1 MFKHSRKHQA
11 RLFLAVALGS
21 MLLLYG
27 IFYLF
32 PIGCGLVG
40 SFADWNPIKGE
51 FKFIGLQ
58 NYIELLHDTLFWESV
73 FRTMWFT
80 VVCTLVVGGL
90 GLLLAV
96 LVHSVKRFQS
106 FFKTCIYLPYIT
118 AIMSIAVVWRWIFL
132 AQGGLLNNVLSVLG
146 QQSVDWLGNSSTVMP
161 SLMIMTIWHDVGY
174 ALILFIAGISEI
186 SPSLYEAAR
195 VDGANSRQLFRH
207 ITVPM
212 LSKTTALVMVTN
224 IITYVQVYDQVM
236 ALTKGGPG
244 DTSYTATFYLFDKAL
259 GYYRFGYASATAAV
273 LLILIMLLSM
283 LQFKLSSRD

>member
-1 MFKHSRKHQA
+1 MRKHT
-11 RLFLAVALGS
+11 RKYRVSLFLVVALSS

-32 PIGCGLVG
+32 PIGWGIVG
-40 SFADWNPIKGE
+40 SFADWNPIKGK
-51 FKFIGLQ
+51 FSFIGLQ
-58 NYIELLHDTLFWESV
+58 NYIELLHDPLFWQSV
-73 FRTMWFT
+73 FTTMWFT
-80 VVCTLVVGGL
+80 VVCTLVTGGL

-96 LVHSVKRFQS
+96 LICNVKRFRS

-118 AIMSIAVVWRWIFL
+118 AIMSIAVVWRWIFM
-132 AQGGLLNNVLSVLG
+132 AQGGLLNNILAAFG
-146 QQSVDWLGNSSTVMP
+146 QTGVDWLGSSATVMP
-161 SLMIMTIWHDVGY
+161 SLMLMTIWHDVGF
-174 ALILFIAGISEI
+174 ALILFIAGINEI
-186 SPSLYEAAR
+186 SPSLYEAGKVA
-195 VDGANSRQLFRH
+195 GANSFQLFRY

-212 LSKTTALVMVTN
+212 LSKTTALVMVSN

-244 DTSYTATFYLFDKAL
+244 DASYTATYYLFDKAL

-283 LQFKLSSRD
+283 LQFKLSNRS